1 MQSLC
6 FYDTK
11 PYDKIYFD
19 RFKSAYG
26 FEIDYFE
33 TKLSPKTAVL
43 AKGRSAAIA
52 FVNDDLSAETINAL
66 RESGIRCV
74 AMRCAGFNNVDLEAA
89 KGKITFF
96 RVPDYSPYS
105 VAEHSLA
112 MLLTLNRKTHKA
124 YLRTR
129 DFNFSLNGFVGFDLH
144 GKTVGIIGV
153 GKIGFALAQICQG
166 FGMKVLAYDPVHKKG
181 SGIEYVS
188 LDELLYSSDIIS
200 LNCPL
205 TKQTRHII
213 NTRTLALIKPTAII
227 INTSRGALIDSEAL
241 LEALMNERVAGAC
254 LDVYEEETQLFY
266 EDCSNH
272 IVRDDILARLISLPN
287 VLVTSHQAFLTHDAL
302 SAIAQ
307 TTLHNVS
314 DFLAG
319 RKNPNEIRTGKPID

>member
-11 PYDKIYFD
+11 PYDRIYFD
-19 RFKSAYG
+19 RYKSAYG

-43 AKGRSAAIA
+43 AKRKSAAIA
-52 FVNDDLSAETINAL
+52 FVNDDLSAKTIKAL
-66 RESGIRCV
+66 YDCGIHCV

-89 KGKITFF
+89 KGKIRFF
-96 RVPDYSPYS
+96 RVPDYSPYA
-105 VAEHSLA
+105 VAEHSVA

-129 DFNFSLNGFVGFDLH
+129 DFNFSLNGFVGFDLY
-144 GKTVGIIGV
+144 GKTVGIIGT
-153 GKIGFALAQICQG
+153 GKIGLALSSICNG
-166 FGMKVLAYDPVHKKG
+166 FGMKILAYDPVRRDIPY
-181 SGIEYVS
+181 IEYVG
-188 LDELLYSSDIIS
+188 LEELLGRSDIVS
-200 LNCPL
+200 LHCPL
-205 TKQTRHII
+205 TKATRHII
-213 NTRTLALIKPTAII
+213 CRRTLEFMKPGAII

-241 LEALMNERVAGAC
+241 LDALISERLGGAC
-254 LDVYEEETQLFY
+254 LDVYEEETSLFY
-266 EDCSNH
+266 EDFSNH

-302 SAIAQ
+302 SSIAQ
-307 TTLHNVS
+307 TTLQNIS

-319 RKNPNEIRTGKPID
+319 RKNPNEIEN

>member
-1 MQSLC
+1 MQPLC

-11 PYDKIYFD
+11 PYDRIYFD

-52 FVNDDLSAETINAL
+52 FVNDDLSAKTIKAL
-66 RESGIRCV
+66 GESGIRCV
-74 AMRCAGFNNVDLEAA
+74 ALRCAGFNNVDLEAA
-89 KGKITFF
+89 KGKLRLY
-96 RVPDYSPYS
+96 RVPDYSPYA
-105 VAEHSLA
+105 VAEHSVA

-144 GKTVGIIGV
+144 GKTVGIIGT
-153 GKIGFALAQICQG
+153 GKIGLALAEICKG
-166 FGMKVLAYDPVHKKG
+166 FGMKVLAYDPVQRDVPY
-181 SGIEYVS
+181 IEYAA
-188 LDELLYSSDIIS
+188 LDELLHRSDIVS

-205 TKQTRHII
+205 TKETRHII
-213 NTRTLALIKPTAII
+213 CRRTLALLKPNAII

-241 LEALMNERVAGAC
+241 LDALISERLGGAC
-254 LDVYEEETQLFY
+254 LDVYEEETSLFY
-266 EDCSNH
+266 EDYSNH

-302 SAIAQ
+302 CAIAQ
-307 TTLHNVS
+307 TTLQNIS

-319 RKNPNEIRTGKPID
+319 RTNPNEIKN

>member
-1 MQSLC
+1 MQKLC

-11 PYDKIYFD
+11 PYDRIYFD
-19 RFKSAYG
+19 RYKSAYG

-43 AKGRSAAIA
+43 AKRKSAAIA
-52 FVNDDLSAETINAL
+52 FVNDDLSAKTIDVL
-66 RESGIRCV
+66 YECGIHCV
-74 AMRCAGFNNVDLEAA
+74 AMRCAGFNNVDLPAA
-89 KGKITFF
+89 KGKIRFF
-96 RVPDYSPYS
+96 RVPDYSPYA
-105 VAEHSLA
+105 VAEHSVA

-129 DFNFSLNGFVGFDLH
+129 DFNFSLNGFVGFDLY
-144 GKTVGIIGV
+144 GKTVGIIGT
-153 GKIGFALAQICQG
+153 GKIGLALANICNG
-166 FGMKVLAYDPVHKKG
+166 FGMKILAYDPIRKDLPY
-181 SGIEYVS
+181 IEYVG
-188 LDELLYSSDIIS
+188 LEELLNRSDIVS

-205 TKQTRHII
+205 TKATRHII
-213 NTRTLALIKPTAII
+213 CRRTLEFMKPEAII

-241 LEALMNERVAGAC
+241 LDALISERLGGAC
-254 LDVYEEETQLFY
+254 LDVYEEETSLFY
-266 EDCSNH
+266 EDFSNH

-307 TTLHNVS
+307 TTLQNIC

-319 RKNPNEIRTGKPID
+319 RKNANEIDL

>member
-52 FVNDDLSAETINAL
+52 FVNDDLSAKTINAL
-66 RESGIRCV
+66 SESGIRCV
-74 AMRCAGFNNVDLEAA
+74 ALRCAGFNNVDLEAA
-89 KGKITFF
+89 EGRIRFY
-96 RVPDYSPYS
+96 RVPDYSPHA

-144 GKTVGIIGV
+144 GKTIGIVGT
-153 GKIGFALAQICQG
+153 GKIGLTLAGICRG
-166 FGMKVLAYDPVHKKG
+166 FGMEVIACDPVRNPKAKV
-181 SGIEYVS
+181 EYVD
-188 LDELLYSSDIIS
+188 LETLLRRSDIVS

-205 TKQTRHII
+205 TKESHHII
-213 NTRTLALIKPTAII
+213 SRKTLNMMKSNAII

-241 LEALMNERVAGAC
+241 LDALMKEKIGGAC
-254 LDVYEEETQLFY
+254 LDVYEEETDLFY
-266 EDCSNH
+266 EDFSNH
-272 IVRDDILARLISLPN
+272 IVQDNILARLISLPN

-302 SAIAQ
+302 SAISQ
-307 TTLHNVS
+307 TTLQNIS

-319 RKNPNEIRTGKPID
+319 RANPNEIICR

>member
-6 FYDTK
+6 LYDAK
-11 PYDKIYFD
+11 PYDRQYFD

-52 FVNDDLSAETINAL
+52 FVNDDLGPKTISALQKAN
-66 RESGIRCV
+66 IRCV
-74 AMRCAGFNNVDLEAA
+74 ALRCAGFNNVDLEAA
-89 KGKITFF
+89 AGKIRFY

-105 VAEHSLA
+105 IAEHSIA

-144 GKTVGIIGV
+144 GKTIGIIGT
-153 GKIGFALAQICQG
+153 GKIGVALSSICSG
-166 FGMKVLAYDPVHKKG
+166 FGMDIIAYDPVRNPNAKA
-181 SGIEYVS
+181 EYVD
-188 LDELLYSSDIIS
+188 LDVLLKRSDIIS

-205 TKQTRHII
+205 TRDTHHMIDGK
-213 NTRTLALIKPTAII
+213 TLSLMKKGAII

-241 LEALMNERVAGAC
+241 LEALISERIGGAC

-266 EDCSNH
+266 EDFSGH

-307 TTLHNVS
+307 TTLQNIS

-319 RKNPNEIRTGKPID
+319 RANPNEILRHS

>member
-11 PYDKIYFD
+11 PYDRIYFD
-19 RFKSAYG
+19 RYKSAYG

-33 TKLSPKTAVL
+33 TKLNSQTAVL

-52 FVNDDLSAETINAL
+52 FVNDDLSAQTVCAL
-66 RESGIRCV
+66 NESGIRCV

-89 KGKITFF
+89 KGKIRFF
-96 RVPDYSPYS
+96 RVPDYSPFS
-105 VAEHSLA
+105 VAEHTLA

-144 GKTVGIIGV
+144 GKTMGIIGV
-153 GKIGFALAQICQG
+153 GKIGLALARICQG
-166 FGMKVLAYDPVHKKG
+166 FGMKILAYDPVHKKD
-181 SGIEYVS
+181 SAIEYVA
-188 LDELLYSSDIIS
+188 LDDLLERSDIVS

-205 TKQTRHII
+205 TKQTKHII
-213 NTRTLALIKPTAII
+213 NAHTLALMKPSAII

-241 LEALMNERVAGAC
+241 LEALMKEKLGGAC

-266 EDCSNH
+266 EDFSNH

-302 SAIAQ
+302 EAIAK
-307 TTLHNVS
+307 TTLQNIS

-319 RKNPNEIRTGKPID
+319 RRSPNEIKA

>member
-6 FYDTK
+6 LYDAKT
-11 PYDKIYFD
+11 YDRQYFD

-33 TKLSPKTAVL
+33 TKLNPKTAVL
-43 AKGRSAAIA
+43 ARGRSAAIA
-52 FVNDDLSAETINAL
+52 FVNDDLSAKTISAL
-66 RESGIRCV
+66 QKVNIRCV
-74 AMRCAGFNNVDLEAA
+74 ALRCSGFNNVDLEAA
-89 KGKITFF
+89 AGKIRLY

-105 VAEHSLA
+105 IAEHTIA

-129 DFNFSLNGFVGFDLH
+129 DFNFSLNGFVGFDLR
-144 GKTVGIIGV
+144 GRTMGIIGT
-153 GKIGFALAQICQG
+153 GKIGLTLANICKG
-166 FGMKVLAYDPVHKKG
+166 FGMDVIACDPIRNPHAKV
-181 SGIEYVS
+181 EYVD
-188 LDELLYSSDIIS
+188 LRTLLSRSDIVS

-205 TKQTRHII
+205 TRESRHMI
-213 NTRTLALIKPTAII
+213 NHETLALMKPSSII

-241 LEALMNERVAGAC
+241 LEALISEKIGGAC
-254 LDVYEEETQLFY
+254 LDVYEEETRLFY
-266 EDCSNH
+266 EDFSGH

-302 SAIAQ
+302 NAIAQ
-307 TTLHNVS
+307 TTLQNIS

-319 RKNPNEIRTGKPID
+319 RANPNEILLPQ